1 LVVTADAEADTSE
14 ILEHLEKVAGPRV
27 AEDYGRRLR
36 LAIERL
42 VAAPRAAAPRPVFG
56 ARSRMVVVYPYVL
69 IYDYARDDNTVT
81 LLRILHGRR
90 DITPALVRGP

>member
-1 LVVTADAEADTSE
+1 
-14 ILEHLEKVAGPRV
+14 
-27 AEDYGRRLR
+27 
-36 LAIERL
+36 
-42 VAAPRAAAPRPVFG
+42 
-56 ARSRMVVVYPYVL
+56 MVVVYPYVL